1 MSIVAE
7 HMAAWLRQQVKAADA
22 KGIVVGLSGG
32 VDSAVVARVAQLA
45 MGDAVLGVIMPAHSD
60 PQDEQDARLV
70 AERFKLPV
78 VAVDLSAAYDDLLGI
93 IEQALANQPGGGA
106 AAAAPPPQLA
116 RANVKPR
123 LRMATLYAVANRFSY
138 IVAGT
143 GNRSEIAIG
152 YYTKYGDGGVD
163 VLPLGALV
171 KSEVYALARE
181 LDVPSGIVAK
191 EPSAGLWRGQTD
203 EGEMGFTY
211 AELEHYLCK
220 GPAAVAPAVASK
232 IDSLVRASEHKRLMP
247 PVFEPVQR
255 ECALG

>member
-1 MSIVAE
+1 
-7 HMAAWLRQQVKAADA
+7 MAAWLRQQVEAADA

-32 VDSAVVARVAQLA
+32 IDSAVVARVAQLA

-78 VAVDLSAAYDDLLGI
+78 LAIDLTAGYDDLI
-93 IEQALANQPGGGA
+93 SSIQQALANQLSWGMAGNGTPSR
-106 AAAAPPPQLA
+106 LA
-116 RANVKPR
+116 LANLKPR
-123 LRMATLYAVANRFSY
+123 LRMTTLYAVANRFGY

-152 YYTKYGDGGVD
+152 YFTKYGDGGVD

-171 KSEVYALARE
+171 KSEVQALARE
-181 LDVPSGIVAK
+181 LDVPSGIMEKA
-191 EPSAGLWRGQTD
+191 PSAGLWLGQTD

-211 AELEHYLCK
+211 AELEQFQRE

-232 IDSLVRASEHKRLMP
+232 IESLVHASDHKRLMP
-247 PVFEPVQR
+247 PVFEPVR
-255 ECALG
+255 S

>member
-1 MSIVAE
+1 MSIVAD
-7 HMAAWLRQQVKAADA
+7 HMAAWLRQQVQAADA

-78 VAVDLSAAYDDLLGI
+78 VAVDLSAAYDDLISI
-93 IEQALANQPGGGA
+93 IQQALSNQPGGGMA
-106 AAAAPPPQLA
+106 ATEAPPKLA
-116 RANVKPR
+116 LANLKPR
-123 LRMATLYAVANRFSY
+123 LRMTTLYAVANRFSY

-143 GNRSEIAIG
+143 GNRSEIAVG

-171 KSEVYALARE
+171 KSEVHALARE
-181 LDVPSGIVAK
+181 LDVPSGIVEKA
-191 EPSAGLWRGQTD
+191 PSAGLWRGQTD
-203 EGEMGFTY
+203 EGELGFTY
-211 AELEHYLCK
+211 AELEQFLCE
-220 GPAAVAPAVASK
+220 GPAAIAPAVASK
-232 IDSLVRASEHKRLMP
+232 IESLVRASDHKRRMP
-247 PVFEPVQR
+247 PVFEPVPS
-255 ECALG
+255 EYALG

>member
-1 MSIVAE
+1 MSIVADP
-7 HMAAWLRQQVKAADA
+7 MAVWLRQQVEAANA

-60 PQDEQDARLV
+60 PQDAQDARLV

-78 VAVDLSAAYDDLLGI
+78 LAVDLTGAYDDLADI
-93 IEQALANQPGGGA
+93 IQQALAHQTGGGTSA
-106 AAAAPPPQLA
+106 IEPPPRLA
-116 RANVKPR
+116 LANMKPR
-123 LRMATLYAVANRFSY
+123 LRMTTLYAVANRLGY
-138 IVAGT
+138 LVAGT

-171 KSEVYALARE
+171 KSQVHALARE
-181 LDVPSGIVAK
+181 LDVPRGIIEKV
-191 EPSAGLWRGQTD
+191 PSAGLWRGQTD

-211 AELEHYLCK
+211 AELEQFLLA
-220 GPAAVAPAVASK
+220 GPEAIAPAVASK
-232 IDSLVRASEHKRLMP
+232 IEALVRASDHKRRMP
-247 PVFEPVQR
+247 PVFEPFQN
-255 ECALG
+255 EYAQD